1 MPRAAMLPTAAMAA
15 MAVTHIWII
24 IMITFTAALV
34 ATEAMAAA
42 VPVPALAH
50 AAAMEVQAV
59 PEALD
64 MNGQALALGV
74 LPMAITAVQA
84 VQVLPLEPWANSIGF
99 SPSSTSMPRAEV

>member
-1 MPRAAMLPTAAMAA
+1 MTTYDDKILPFSIMK
-15 MAVTHIWII
+15 
-24 IMITFTAALV
+24 MITFTAALV

-50 AAAMEVQAV
+50 AAAMVVQAV

-84 VQVLPLEPWANSIGF
+84 VQVLPLAPWANSIGF